1 MNLPSLTVRVSA
13 IRSQNPQGRGGAI
26 FTGVEVGDDGAR
38 IDAKAH
44 LVVKAPHWLLNT
56 AVEVGQF
63 WRVTG
68 QAEANTIVKEDI
80 ASAQVMAELCPAAV
94 GKSAKFDGNINTL
107 IQGYLADY
115 SDKSMTYEKIQSDS
129 EYKSLLNEARE
140 AAKEA
145 SQSEQKEVCSD
156 VLSYQ
161 A

>member
-1 MNLPSLTVRVSA
+1 MANEGLT
-13 IRSQNPQGRGGAI
+13 
-26 FTGVEVGDDGAR
+26 
-38 IDAKAH
+38 
-44 LVVKAPHWLLNT
+44 
-56 AVEVGQF
+56 
-63 WRVTG
+63 

-115 SDKSMTYEKIQSDS
+115 SDTSMTYEKIQSDS

-145 SQSEQKEVCSD
+145 SSSEQKEVCGD

>member
-1 MNLPSLTVRVSA
+1 MIKTISFRSLLGLGFAAVF
-13 IRSQNPQGRGGAI
+13 SQ
-26 FTGVEVGDDGAR
+26 
-38 IDAKAH
+38 
-44 LVVKAPHWLLNT
+44 
-56 AVEVGQF
+56 AVIADEGL
-63 WRVTG
+63 T

-80 ASAQVMAELCPAAV
+80 ASAQVMAEVCPAAV

-145 SQSEQKEVCSD
+145 SSSEQKEVCND

>member
-1 MNLPSLTVRVSA
+1 MIKTISFRSLLGLGFAAVF
-13 IRSQNPQGRGGAI
+13 SQ
-26 FTGVEVGDDGAR
+26 
-38 IDAKAH
+38 
-44 LVVKAPHWLLNT
+44 
-56 AVEVGQF
+56 AVIADEGL
-63 WRVTG
+63 T

-145 SQSEQKEVCSD
+145 SQSEQKEVCGD

>member
-1 MNLPSLTVRVSA
+1 MIKTISFRSLLGLGFAAVF
-13 IRSQNPQGRGGAI
+13 SQ
-26 FTGVEVGDDGAR
+26 
-38 IDAKAH
+38 
-44 LVVKAPHWLLNT
+44 
-56 AVEVGQF
+56 AVIADEGL
-63 WRVTG
+63 T

-145 SQSEQKEVCSD
+145 SSSEQKEVCDD

>member
-1 MNLPSLTVRVSA
+1 MIKTISFRSLLGLGFAAVF
-13 IRSQNPQGRGGAI
+13 SQ
-26 FTGVEVGDDGAR
+26 
-38 IDAKAH
+38 
-44 LVVKAPHWLLNT
+44 
-56 AVEVGQF
+56 AVIADEGL
-63 WRVTG
+63 T

-80 ASAQVMAELCPAAV
+80 ASAQVMTEVCPAAV

>member
-1 MNLPSLTVRVSA
+1 MANEGLT
-13 IRSQNPQGRGGAI
+13 
-26 FTGVEVGDDGAR
+26 
-38 IDAKAH
+38 
-44 LVVKAPHWLLNT
+44 
-56 AVEVGQF
+56 
-63 WRVTG
+63 

-80 ASAQVMAELCPAAV
+80 ASAQVMAELCPTAV

-145 SQSEQKEVCSD
+145 SSSEQKEVCDD